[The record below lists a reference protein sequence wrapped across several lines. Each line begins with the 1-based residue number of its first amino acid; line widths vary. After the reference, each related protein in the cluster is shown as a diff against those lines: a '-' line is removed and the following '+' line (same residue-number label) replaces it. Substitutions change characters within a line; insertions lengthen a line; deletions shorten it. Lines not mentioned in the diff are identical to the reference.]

1 MESGDP
7 VFPVESSEPS
17 QRGSVSSSGARALE
31 VLVYVPGGSAVQ
43 LCVEGLCSV
52 SVQELSRS
60 VRQALQLPD
69 SAQDA
74 FALWLCSPLLELQ
87 LKPRHQPY
95 RLSRQWQDLLY
106 RFTDAPE
113 DDIAQD
119 EPCLQYRRNVFF
131 PRAKELQLEEEGALR
146 LLFEEARSRVLSGS
160 YPCDPPDWQRL
171 GGLSCRLE
179 LGPCPDQSTAAG
191 LLREKKLSS
200 FLPAHVCS
208 GVGGLWGVLR
218 GRGLKQELE
227 KGLLE
232 AYQEASTQFPNTD
245 PDQGDSALLRE
256 YLRTCQQ
263 LPYYGSAFFSG
274 EIDKPAG
281 GILPRGGRKAVSVAI
296 SLEGV
301 YVMDV
306 KEKFVLLGLRYHE
319 LSWDHTYP
327 EDEDDAHILWLE
339 FDGEEGGTP
348 VNKLLKVY
356 SKQAELMSGLIEFCV
371 ELGGAEGGATE
382 VDGVEVAAAVEAAAG
397 EQGAQSQQAVGQPGE
412 ARGGRRG
419 KLRRQNSV
427 VSSRVQSLRT
437 INYYVDDGRD
447 IKRLKPKRAAS
458 FFTRQVPT
466 SPTSYTAVQVI
477 ESLEQG

>member
-191 LLREKKLSS
+191 LL
-200 FLPAHVCS
+200 
-208 GVGGLWGVLR
+208 
-218 GRGLKQELE
+218 
-227 KGLLE
+227 
-232 AYQEASTQFPNTD
+232 STQFPNTD

-371 ELGGAEGGATE
+371 ELGGAEGGA
-382 VDGVEVAAAVEAAAG
+382 GVSCIYRYG
-397 EQGAQSQQAVGQPGE
+397 RQSVME
-412 ARGGRRG
+412 
-419 KLRRQNSV
+419 SC
-427 VSSRVQSLRT
+427 SSSSS
-437 INYYVDDGRD
+437 GRD